1 MNKRQVPA
9 HLKQVS
15 SRKGKKQTPAQ
26 LSARKS
32 RVELT
37 LKQKCEIIDEAKKRG
52 FKPETIGTLNRVN
65 QTQLAEKNWCNQEN
79 NQQGALES
87 KRPETEVSLLTC

>member
-37 LKQKCEIIDEAKKRG
+37 LKQKCEIIDESKKRG
-52 FKPETIGTLNRVN
+52 FKIFIVCSNQYTAVVFTI
-65 QTQLAEKNWCNQEN
+65 KW
-79 NQQGALES
+79 
-87 KRPETEVSLLTC
+87 